1 MIQQHSLCQL
11 HAIFLRFAVEIPVSQ
26 INTIDQVNIE
36 ELLLMW
42 RWTPTNVI
50 FKIPNVTFEQI
61 GNQKPTNIRRDKKCP
76 IEKQQ
81 GRQTVVDIHCAPLPS
96 PRPARWWTRAHR
108 KCRQSFS
115 TSGTIHRVIH
125 ALFVVLESLF
135 KYRSEEKV
143 WYKIV
148 SKSYIIQC
156 TRDVWITF
164 TKFTQNTK

>member
-50 FKIPNVTFEQI
+50 FNIPNVTFEQI
-61 GNQKPTNIRRDKKCP
+61 GNKKPTNIRRDKKCP

-81 GRQTVVDIHCAPLPS
+81 GRQTVVDIHCAPLPPPGGGHVRTESVGS
-96 PRPARWWTRAHR
+96 PSPLVAR
-108 KCRQSFS
+108 S
-115 TSGTIHRVIH
+115 IE
-125 ALFVVLESLF
+125 LFMLYLWCLNHYLNIDLKKKSDT
-135 KYRSEEKV
+135 
-143 WYKIV
+143 
-148 SKSYIIQC
+148 KSYLNRI
-156 TRDVWITF
+156 
-164 TKFTQNTK
+164 